1 MCVHQLGPIKA
12 AIGRIPHINQ
22 WHNVA
27 EKQLSCDKMF
37 FLLAT
42 GKHLHSVDDSSTC
55 QKQNTHLD
63 IVLTTLPVVCKISRI
78 FFAVCANEII
88 QIF

>member
-27 EKQLSCDKMF
+27 EKQQC
-37 FLLAT
+37 
-42 GKHLHSVDDSSTC
+42 SSFWR
-55 QKQNTHLD
+55 QVNISIQLM
-63 IVLTTLPVVCKISRI
+63 IQVLVKSKIHI
-78 FFAVCANEII
+78 WILF
-88 QIF
+88 